1 MARMATRIASGLAA
15 AGVAT
20 ILSMAPAQAVVLPD
34 PQTCDTT
41 GCIAP
46 NHPTPGGTPWLKIT
60 LGAAGGVAVA
70 GAAAATVT
78 SRNRRQHHTPASHT
92 PVAG

>member
-15 AGVAT
+15 AGIAT
-20 ILSMAPAQAVVLPD
+20 ILSTTPAQAVVLPD
-34 PQTCDTT
+34 PQACDTPS
-41 GCIAP
+41 CVAP
-46 NHPTPGGTPWLKIT
+46 AQPTTESTPWLKIA

-70 GAAAATVT
+70 GAAAATVS
-78 SRNRRQHHTPASHT
+78 SRNRRQQHTPASHT